1 MRYSRLIVIGA
12 ANALLALLS
21 AGCASP
27 SYTTSPYHPGPAI
40 GRAVGTAV
48 GGVAGTAAGA
58 TVGFGE
64 STVGGVMAPFDTT
77 TRIVRRWHTEST
89 PDGRTI
95 QVPEDILVDAYGRP
109 VNRQPPP
116 PPAPPQTEQQPVTN
130 FGPK

>member
-1 MRYSRLIVIGA
+1 MKANHSIPIGFIA
-12 ANALLALLS
+12 ALLALLGP
-21 AGCASP
+21 GCPGP

-64 STVGGVMAPFDTT
+64 STVSGVMAPFDTT
-77 TRIVRRWHTEST
+77 TRIVRRWHTEIT

-95 QVPEDILVDAYGRP
+95 QVPEDVLVDAYGRP
-109 VNRQPPP
+109 VNRQSPPP
-116 PPAPPQTEQQPVTN
+116 QAPSQTEGQPAAN

>member
-1 MRYSRLIVIGA
+1 MQPYSRIFIG
-12 ANALLALLS
+12 LLTAMLGLFG
-21 AGCASP
+21 AGCTNP

-40 GRAVGTAV
+40 GRAVGTGV

-58 TVGFGE
+58 AVGFGE

-77 TRIVRRWHTEST
+77 THIVRRWHTEVT

-109 VNRQPPP
+109 VNRQPPTP
-116 PPAPPQTEQQPVTN
+116 QARPQTEPQPATN